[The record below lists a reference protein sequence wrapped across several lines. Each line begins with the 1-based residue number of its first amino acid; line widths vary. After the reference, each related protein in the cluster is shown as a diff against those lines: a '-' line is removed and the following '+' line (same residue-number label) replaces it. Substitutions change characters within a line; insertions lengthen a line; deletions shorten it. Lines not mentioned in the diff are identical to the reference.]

1 MSLAVDVRHSVGS
14 FTLTASFRVPGDL
27 AVLFGPSGA
36 GKSLTL
42 RIVAGLE
49 RPAAGRVELG
59 DEVLADTA
67 AGVHLPVQQRRI
79 GMVFQQPL
87 LLPHRTALR
96 NVSLAARGDSRSE
109 RRRVAAGWLARV
121 GAAEFAHRKPAQ
133 LSGGQQQRV
142 ALARALAGDP
152 KLLLLDEPFSALD
165 HPVRRRLRQLV
176 GEIVH
181 AEQVPTLFVTHD
193 REELAVLADRVVLA
207 EHGSITHVVDPAD
220 ATALIGDPPGADEPP
235 WRASPR

>member
-1 MSLAVDVRHSVGS
+1 MSLAVDVRHRVGS
-14 FTLTASFRVPGDL
+14 FSLTADFRVPGDL

-49 RPAAGRVELG
+49 RPAAGRVALG
-59 DEVLADTA
+59 DDVLADVA
-67 AGVHLPVQQRRI
+67 AGVHVPPQQRHI
-79 GMVFQQPL
+79 GMVFQEPL

-96 NVSLAARGDSRSE
+96 NVSLAARGDSRAE
-109 RRRVAAGWLARV
+109 RRRTAAGWLARV

-142 ALARALAGDP
+142 ALARALAGNP

-176 GEIVH
+176 RELVH
-181 AEQVPTLFVTHD
+181 AERVPALFVTHD
-193 REELAVLADRVVLA
+193 REELAVLADRVVVA
-207 EHGSITHVVDPAD
+207 EHGSITRVVDPTE
-220 ATALIGDPPGADEPP
+220 TASLVGDPPAEAG
-235 WRASPR
+235 

>member
-1 MSLAVDVRHSVGS
+1 MSLAVDVHHSVGS
-14 FTLTASFRVPGDL
+14 FSLAADFRVPGDL

-42 RIVAGLE
+42 RIIAGLE

-59 DEVLADTA
+59 GEVLADTA
-67 AGVHLPVQQRRI
+67 AGVHVPPQQRRI

-96 NVSLAARGDSRSE
+96 NVGLAARGTSRSE

-121 GAAEFAHRKPAQ
+121 GAAELAHRKPAQ

-142 ALARALAGDP
+142 ALARALAGAP
-152 KLLLLDEPFSALD
+152 QLLLLDEPFSALD

-176 GEIVH
+176 RELVH
-181 AEQVPTLFVTHD
+181 AEQVPAVFVTHD

-207 EHGSITHVVDPAD
+207 DPGSITRVVDPSEA
-220 ATALIGDPPGADEPP
+220 AAIVGDPPAGDE
-235 WRASPR
+235 WIGR